1 MKDDRIGKL
10 YEHFVFGKKKKID
23 RFYLGKESKEGL
35 NY

>member
-10 YEHFVFGKKKKID
+10 YEHFVFGKKKTD
-23 RFYLGKESKEGL
+23 RFYLGKENKEGL